1 MTRNIYIGLGSNV
14 GDRLGYLDSAVK
26 ELNELS
32 AARVIGM
39 SSVYETEPY
48 GNKDQ
53 PEFLNMAVELESS
66 LESDELFSGLKS
78 IEAKL
83 GRHRT
88 ERWGPREIDLDLLY
102 FGEEVV
108 NQKKLQVPHPEVGLR
123 RFVLVPLNEIAHYFI
138 DPVRKKSISELLA
151 ECTDSG
157 VVRKT
162 ELTTRLQEH

>member
-14 GDRLGYLDSAVK
+14 GDRLGFLDSAVLALGG
-26 ELNELS
+26 LNNTKI
-32 AARVIGM
+32 VGM

-48 GNKDQ
+48 GNKGQ

-66 LESDELFSGLKS
+66 LESDELFSGLQS

-83 GRHRT
+83 GRQRT

-102 FGEEVV
+102 FGKEVV

-123 RFVLVPLNEIAHYFI
+123 RFVLVPLNEIAHFFI
-138 DPVRKKSISELLA
+138 DPARRKNISELLA

-162 ELTTRLQEH
+162 ELTTRLQEY

>member
-1 MTRNIYIGLGSNV
+1 MTRPIYIGLGSNV
-14 GDRLGYLDSAVK
+14 GDRLGFLDSAVK
-26 ELNELS
+26 ELSELS
-32 AARVIGM
+32 ASKVVGM

-53 PEFLNMAVELESS
+53 PEFLNMTVELESS
-66 LESDELFSGLKS
+66 LEPNELLLALKS

-102 FGEEVV
+102 YGKHVV

-123 RFVLVPLNEIAHYFI
+123 RFVLVPLNEIGHSFI
-138 DPVRKKSISELLA
+138 DPVIRKNIAELLA
-151 ECTDSG
+151 ECTDTG